1 MNGKLKVETKN
12 GLSNGEKSNKNEKLD
27 IVSCEVCESVKSPL
41 DENAL
46 EHMPERTV
54 HEMALTESNVIMD
67 RYQTTVRQPPAQ
79 APNFTVKNSHG

>member
-1 MNGKLKVETKN
+1 MNEKN
-12 GLSNGEKSNKNEKLD
+12 VPQEYFKRPQSKKGEKLD

-46 EHMPERTV
+46 EHMPEKDVQEVAR
-54 HEMALTESNVIMD
+54 TESSVIMD

-79 APNFTVKNSHG
+79 APNFTVKNSQG